1 MSLIKRNPRRAS
13 LGAVILVLALAG
25 GGAFAYFTTSGSGT
39 GEATVSNPS
48 NSLEVTGTPVAA
60 LAPGIGKTST
70 ITIKNTS
77 EGTVHLGTLQ
87 VSITG
92 NSQSA
97 TGCKTSWFKVSPET
111 STFGPTGVELAA
123 AGTKTAVVEVSMVNV
138 EESQNACKGA
148 TVNLHYAAE

>member
-1 MSLIKRNPRRAS
+1 MSLIKRNPRRAT
-13 LGAVILVLALAG
+13 LGAVIVVLALAG

-48 NSLEVTGTPVAA
+48 NSLEVTGVPVAS
-60 LAPGIGKTST
+60 LAPGVSKTSQ

-77 EGTVHLGTLQ
+77 EGTVHLTNLR
-87 VSITG
+87 VAVTG
-92 NSQSA
+92 NSQSG

-123 AGTKTAVVEVSMVNV
+123 AGTKTAEVEVSMINV

-148 TVNLHYAAE
+148 TVNLHYEAE

>member
-1 MSLIKRNPRRAS
+1 MSLIKRNPRRAAI
-13 LGAVILVLALAG
+13 GATILVLALAG
-25 GGAFAYFTTSGSGT
+25 GGAFAYFTTSGTGT

-48 NSLEVTGTPVAA
+48 NSLEVTGVPVSA
-60 LAPGIGKTST
+60 LAPGVGKTSK

-77 EGTVHLGTLQ
+77 EGTVHLGSLQ

-92 NSQSA
+92 NSQSG

-111 STFGPTGVELAA
+111 TTFGPTGVELAA
-123 AGTKTAVVEVSMVNV
+123 LESKTAEVEVSMVNV

-148 TVNLHYAAE
+148 TVNLHYSAE